1 MSTQELPAITTYG
14 DDVTAAED
22 TEQWIRK
29 ASLIVG
35 TEDALD
41 LSELRFIF
49 RIKRGD
55 TQTPNTLR
63 VRVYNVSEQTALRT
77 MKEFTRVVLQ
87 AGYEGNYGIIFDGT
101 IIQVRTG
108 RENQTDTYVDI
119 TAADGDSGYNFG
131 FVNQT
136 LAAGATMQDIVD
148 ASVKAMEPK
157 GVTKGYMA
165 FLSEQRLPR
174 GKVMF
179 GLARKYL
186 EGVARTTQSVWS
198 IQDGKAVMWPETSY
212 NPGDIPEIS
221 PATGLVGLPEQT
233 SNGVTA
239 RMLLNPSVK
248 IGTLIRL
255 KNEAIQ
261 MYEYDVNTTRQAEN
275 DRTSRQNALQAQGF
289 YYVMLAEHWGDTR
302 GNDWCTEVVCL
313 AADVT
318 AIPRDIVSR
327 AAAPDLNIQVV
338 KTNL

>member
-1 MSTQELPAITTYG
+1 MSFQELPTVTTYG
-14 DDVTAAED
+14 DPVTAAED

-41 LSELRFIF
+41 LSDLRFIF

-55 TQTPNTLR
+55 TQTPNTLH
-63 VRVYNVSEQTALRT
+63 VRVYNVAEQTALRT

-87 AGYEGNYGIIFDGT
+87 AGYEGNYGIVFDGT
-101 IIQVRTG
+101 IIQIRLG
-108 RENQTDTYVDI
+108 RESQTDTYVDI
-119 TAADGDSGYNFG
+119 TVADGDSAYNFG

-136 LAAGATMQDIVD
+136 LAAGATMRDVVD
-148 ASVKAMEPK
+148 ASMKAMEKK
-157 GVTKGYMA
+157 GVTRGYMA
-165 FLSEQRLPR
+165 FLTEQRLAR

-179 GLARKYL
+179 GLARKFM

-198 IQDGKAVMWPETSY
+198 IQDGKAVLWPETSY
-212 NPGDIPEIS
+212 NPGDIPVIS
-221 PATGLVGLPEQT
+221 PQTGLVGQPEQT
-233 SNGVTA
+233 SNGITA

-248 IGTLIRL
+248 IGTLIWL

-261 MYEYDVNTTRQAEN
+261 LYGYSPDIKQQSEN
-275 DRTSRQNALQAQGF
+275 GNIEMQSALNDDGL
-289 YYVMLAEHWGDTR
+289 YYVMLAEHWGDSR
-302 GNDWCTEVVCL
+302 GNDWYTEVVCL

-318 AIPRDIVSR
+318 AFRSFVR
-327 AAAPDLNIQVV
+327 QGQVVDPALAIV

>member
-14 DDVTAAED
+14 DDVTAGED

-101 IIQVRTG
+101 IIQIRLG

-119 TAADGDSGYNFG
+119 TAADGDSAYNFG

-136 LAAGATMQDIVD
+136 LAAGATMRDVVD
-148 ASVKAMEPK
+148 ASMKAMEKK
-157 GVTKGYMA
+157 GVTRGYMA
-165 FLSEQRLPR
+165 FLTEQRLAR

-179 GLARKYL
+179 GLARKFM

-198 IQDGKAVMWPETSY
+198 IQDGKAVLWPETSY
-212 NPGDIPEIS
+212 NPGDIPVIS
-221 PATGLVGLPEQT
+221 PQTGLVGLPEQT
-233 SNGVTA
+233 SNGITA

-248 IGTLIRL
+248 IGTLIQL

-261 MYEYDVNTTRQAEN
+261 LYEYNPDIKQQSEN
-275 DRTSRQNALQAQGF
+275 GNIEMQSALNDEGL

-302 GNDWCTEVVCL
+302 GNDWYTEVVCL

-318 AIPRDIVSR
+318 AFRSFVRQGEVVDPALAI
-327 AAAPDLNIQVV
+327 V

>member
-1 MSTQELPAITTYG
+1 MSLQELPAITTYG
-14 DDVTAAED
+14 DDVTAGED

-101 IIQVRTG
+101 IIQVRIG

-119 TAADGDSGYNFG
+119 TAADGDSAYNFG

-136 LAAGATMQDIVD
+136 LAAGATMRDVVD
-148 ASVKAMEPK
+148 ASMKAMEKK
-157 GVTKGYMA
+157 GVTRGYMA
-165 FLSEQRLPR
+165 FLTEQRLAR

-179 GLARKYL
+179 GLARKFM

-198 IQDGKAVMWPETSY
+198 IQDGKAVLWPETSY
-212 NPGDIPEIS
+212 NPGDIPVIS
-221 PATGLVGLPEQT
+221 PQTGLVGLPEQT
-233 SNGVTA
+233 SNGITA

-248 IGTLIRL
+248 IGTLIQL

-261 MYEYDVNTTRQAEN
+261 LYEYNPDIKQQSEN
-275 DRTSRQNALQAQGF
+275 GNIEMQSALNDEGL

-302 GNDWCTEVVCL
+302 GNDWYTEVVCL

-318 AIPRDIVSR
+318 AFRSFVRQGEVLDPALAI
-327 AAAPDLNIQVV
+327 V

>member
-101 IIQVRTG
+101 IIQIRIG

-119 TAADGDSGYNFG
+119 TAADGDSAYNFG

-136 LAAGATMQDIVD
+136 LAAGATMRDVVD
-148 ASVKAMEPK
+148 ASMKAMEKK
-157 GVTKGYMA
+157 GVTRGYMA
-165 FLSEQRLPR
+165 FLTEQRLAR

-179 GLARKYL
+179 GLARKFM

-198 IQDGKAVMWPETSY
+198 IQDGKAVLWPETSY
-212 NPGDIPEIS
+212 NPGDIPVIS
-221 PATGLVGLPEQT
+221 PQTGLVGLPEQT
-233 SNGVTA
+233 SNGITA

-248 IGTLIRL
+248 IGTLIQL

-261 MYEYDVNTTRQAEN
+261 LYEYSPDIKQQSEN
-275 DRTSRQNALQAQGF
+275 GNIEMQSALNDEGL

-302 GNDWCTEVVCL
+302 GNDWHTEVVCL

-318 AIPRDIVSR
+318 AFRSFVR
-327 AAAPDLNIQVV
+327 QGEVVAPALAIV

>member
-1 MSTQELPAITTYG
+1 MSFQELPAITTYG

-22 TEQWIRK
+22 TEQWIRE

-41 LSELRFIF
+41 LSDLRFIF

-101 IIQVRTG
+101 IIQVRIG

-119 TAADGDSGYNFG
+119 TAADGDSAYNFG

-136 LAAGATMQDIVD
+136 LAAGATMRDVVD
-148 ASVKAMEPK
+148 ASMKAMEKK
-157 GVTKGYMA
+157 GVTRGYMA
-165 FLSEQRLPR
+165 FLTEQRLAR

-179 GLARKYL
+179 GLARKFM

-198 IQDGKAVMWPETSY
+198 IQDGKAVLWPETSY
-212 NPGDIPEIS
+212 NPGDIPVIS
-221 PATGLVGLPEQT
+221 PQTGLVGLPEQT
-233 SNGVTA
+233 SNGITA

-248 IGTLIRL
+248 IGTLIQL

-261 MYEYDVNTTRQAEN
+261 LYEYNPDIKQQSEN
-275 DRTSRQNALQAQGF
+275 GNIEMQSALNDEGL

-302 GNDWCTEVVCL
+302 GNDWYTEVVCL

-318 AIPRDIVSR
+318 AFRSFVRQGEVVDPALAI
-327 AAAPDLNIQVV
+327 V

>member
-101 IIQVRTG
+101 IIQVRIG

-119 TAADGDSGYNFG
+119 LAADGDSAYNFG
-131 FVNQT
+131 FVNTT
-136 LAAGATMQDIVD
+136 LAAGATMQDVVD

-165 FLSEQRLPR
+165 FLSERRLPR

-179 GLARKYL
+179 GLAREYL
-186 EGVARTTQSVWS
+186 AGVARTTQSVWS

-221 PATGLVGLPEQT
+221 PSTGLVGLPEQT

-255 KNEAIQ
+255 KSDAVQ
-261 MYEYDVNTTRQAEN
+261 MYEFNPEITQQQENAFIAE
-275 DRTSRQNALQAQGF
+275 QNALQAQGF

-302 GNDWCTEVVCL
+302 GNDWYTEVVCL

-318 AIPRDIVSR
+318 AFKDFVTR
-327 AAAPDLNIQVV
+327 AATPDLSIPVV

>member
-1 MSTQELPAITTYG
+1 MSFQELPTVTTYG
-14 DDVTAAED
+14 DPVTAAED

-41 LSELRFIF
+41 LSDLRFIF

-55 TQTPNTLR
+55 TQTPNTLH
-63 VRVYNVSEQTALRT
+63 VRVYNVAEQTALRT

-87 AGYEGNYGIIFDGT
+87 AGYEGNYGIVFDGT

-136 LAAGATMQDIVD
+136 LAAGATMRDVVD
-148 ASVKAMEPK
+148 ASMKAMEKK
-157 GVTKGYMA
+157 GVTRGYMA
-165 FLSEQRLPR
+165 FLTEQRLAR

-179 GLARKYL
+179 GLARKFM

-198 IQDGKAVMWPETSY
+198 IQDGKAVLWPETSY
-212 NPGDIPEIS
+212 NPGDIPVIS
-221 PATGLVGLPEQT
+221 PQTGLVGQPEQT
-233 SNGVTA
+233 SNGITA

-248 IGTLIRL
+248 IGTLIWL

-261 MYEYDVNTTRQAEN
+261 LYGYSPDIKQQSEN
-275 DRTSRQNALQAQGF
+275 GNIEMQSALNDDGL

-302 GNDWCTEVVCL
+302 GNDWYTEVVCL

-318 AIPRDIVSR
+318 AFKDFVTR
-327 AAAPDLNIQVV
+327 AATPDLSIPVV